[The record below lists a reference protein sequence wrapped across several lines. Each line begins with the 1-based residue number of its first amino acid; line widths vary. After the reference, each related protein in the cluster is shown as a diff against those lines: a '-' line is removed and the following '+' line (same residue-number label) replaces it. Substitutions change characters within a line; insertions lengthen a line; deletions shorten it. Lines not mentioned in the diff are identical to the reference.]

1 MIPMAIDSKQL
12 IEDLSQW
19 GWLDFKIE
27 TVCGFSRGYV
37 AQIRCGNIKEMSYAR
52 AARLYNFWLEEE
64 EKNRPSIVF
73 GVVSTAI
80 PPTTKLSSIMRTT

>member
-12 IEDLSQW
+12 IEDLSKW

-64 EKNRPSIVF
+64 HKNKPL
-73 GVVSTAI
+73 A
-80 PPTTKLSSIMRTT
+80 PAPTMAGQFREMKFSSISPST

>member
-1 MIPMAIDSKQL
+1 MAIDSKQL
-12 IEDLSQW
+12 IEDLSKW

-64 EKNRPSIVF
+64 HKNKPAPQVTA
-73 GVVSTAI
+73 VYVSDFVGTSR
-80 PPTTKLSSIMRTT
+80 KLSSISPST